1 MRKDLVLLIE
11 NNIKNL
17 SNESLDALA
26 ALFLDSW
33 QRYDGVLAPNWYVPF
48 EDGMLLYNGSVF
60 PYSDTIMYS
69 FRLIKLINELGWN
82 CDLTVNE
89 LEEICVCLNSN
100 DCSVPIMFVGTKPA
114 KDLSFFD
121 YETELSLNITRACV
135 TAGIL
140 SYSKKLEVM
149 V

>member
-69 FRLIKLINELGWN
+69 FRLIKLINGIGW
-82 CDLTVNE
+82 DYRLDVNTE
-89 LEEICVCLNSN
+89 NEICVILNKS
-100 DCSVPIMFVGTKPA
+100 DYTTMFIGTKPA

-121 YETELSLNITRACV
+121 YEAELSLNITRACV
-135 TAGIL
+135 TAAIL